1 MIGLGVLATGSGAA
15 ALTGATLSNTVS
27 PTADF
32 RVNVE
37 APGLTVKR
45 GRARYDGTAE
55 TQSGTDGDGTYIN
68 GAASTALDSET
79 TLSVA
84 SNDSTNGEL
93 DFGVLVP
100 FDEIPDSNGRTSQTD
115 ASFDVSFPQ
124 AIALENQ
131 SGGPLTVGIQY
142 GDTLNGSGGVD
153 TSGTVGY
160 ADSAD
165 RIGRAGTEVTEEF
178 ISADGG
184 PAALSFDEVASMFD
198 FLVPTDNDL
207 LSEIS
212 PLGDKENRGNET
224 QEPNSGVSIGNTE
237 SVDITFKLTINQTI
251 GTKIADFVERNTLD
265 ENGGTF
271 ALIDEI
277 FVGKTDGSVNT
288 VTPDASATFTSS

>member
-1 MIGLGVLATGSGAA
+1 MIGLGVLATGSGAT

-45 GRARYDGTAE
+45 GRANYDGTAT
-55 TQSGTDGDGTYIN
+55 TQSGTDGDGKYID

-100 FDEIPDSNGRTSQTD
+100 FDDIPDSNGRTSQTNT
-115 ASFDVSFPQ
+115 SFNASFPQ

-131 SGGPLTVGIQY
+131 SGGQLTVGIQY

-165 RIGRAGTEVTEEF
+165 RIGRAGTDVTEDF

-184 PAALSFDEVASMFD
+184 PAALSFDEVASIFD
-198 FLVPTDNDL
+198 FSVSDGTVGH
-207 LSEIS
+207 EIS
-212 PLGDKENRGNET
+212 PVGDNANRGNVN
-224 QEPNSGVSIGNTE
+224 QESGSGVIIEDTE
-237 SVDITFKLTINQTI
+237 SVDIEFGLSISETI

-265 ENGGTF
+265 ENGGAF

-277 FVGKTDGSVNT
+277 FVGETTATGQD
-288 VTPDASATFTSS
+288 PASTELF

>member
-1 MIGLGVLATGSGAA
+1 MIGLGVLATGSGAT

-45 GRARYDGTAE
+45 GRASYNGTAA
-55 TQSGTDGDGTYIN
+55 TGSGTGDGTYID
-68 GAASTALDSET
+68 GAASTALNSET

-100 FDEIPDSNGRTSQTD
+100 FDEIPDSEERTSQE
-115 ASFDVSFPQ
+115 AINFKASFPQ

-131 SGGPLTVGIQY
+131 SGRELTVGIQY
-142 GDTLNGSGGVD
+142 GDTLNGNGGVD

-160 ADSAD
+160 ADSAE
-165 RIGRAGTEVTEEF
+165 RMGRAGTDVTEDF

-184 PAALSFDEVASMFD
+184 PDALSFDEVASIFD
-198 FLVPTDNDL
+198 FSVNTGSL
-207 LSEIS
+207 LREIS
-212 PLGDKENRGNET
+212 PVGDNTSSGNVN
-224 QEPNSGVSIGNTE
+224 QKPINGVIIEDNK
-237 SVDITFKLTINQTI
+237 SVDIEFGLNINQRV
-251 GTKIADFVERNTLD
+251 GTKIADFVEGNTLGK
-265 ENGGTF
+265 NGGAF

-277 FVGKTDGSVNT
+277 FVGETTVSG